1 MPLKLKP
8 LRKIKSEIISPPK
21 IGELV
26 KGKIVMVDKNSLFL
40 DLGAKGIGII
50 YGLEFYKARSALKSP
65 KIGQAVPAKIIGL
78 ENKDGYRELS
88 LVDAAR
94 ESSWKELKEKKEKK
108 ESFEVKIQKSNK
120 GGLLANVNG
129 IPAFLPVSHLSQ
141 SHYPKI
147 KDSDPIKIVKALQ
160 EFIGKTLKVRIINL
174 DSKKEK
180 LILSEKIQ
188 VLDNQENILRDYKIG
203 EIKEG
208 KISGITNF
216 GAFVNLKN
224 NIEGLLYPYEIPLQ
238 KKEKLEDILK
248 IGQKVK
254 VKVIKINNNRL
265 YLSLKI

>member
-8 LRKIKSEIISPPK
+8 LRKIKSEIVSPPRV
-21 IGELV
+21 GELV
-26 KGKIVMVDKNSLFL
+26 EGKIVMFDKSSLFL

-50 YGLEFYKARSALKSP
+50 YGLEFYKARSTLKNP
-65 KIGQAVPAKIIGL
+65 KIGETVPAKIIGI

-88 LVDAAR
+88 LVDAAK
-94 ESSWKELKEKKEKK
+94 ESAWEELKEKQEKK
-108 ESFEVKIQKSNK
+108 GSFDVKIQRVNK
-120 GGLLANVNG
+120 GGLLADING
-129 IPAFLPVSHLSQ
+129 IPAFLPVSHLSP

-147 KDSDPIKIVKALQ
+147 QDSDPAKIIKALQ

-174 DSKKEK
+174 DTKKEK

-188 VLDNQENILRDYKIG
+188 ILDSQENILKDYKIG

-216 GAFVNLKN
+216 GAFVSLKD
-224 NIEGLLYPYEIPLQ
+224 NIEGLLYPTEIPLS
-238 KKEKLEDILK
+238 KKEKLENILK

-254 VKVIKINNNRL
+254 VKITKINNNRL
-265 YLSLKI
+265 YLSLKL